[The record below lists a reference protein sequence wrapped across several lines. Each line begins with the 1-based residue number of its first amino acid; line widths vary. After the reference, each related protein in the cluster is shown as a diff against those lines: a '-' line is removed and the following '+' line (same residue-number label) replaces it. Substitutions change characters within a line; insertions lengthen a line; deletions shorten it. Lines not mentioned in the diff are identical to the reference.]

1 MDEPR
6 MSTMGVLSLGTVC
19 FLSYNACYAGRSI
32 LSAIM
37 PEMVQETGFSSS
49 TLGLWGSMFF
59 FTYGIGQVINGLI
72 GDRIRAKWMV
82 SVGLFLSGVVIALS
96 SCTASPI
103 IGGLC
108 WAACGFLL
116 SMLWGPLAK
125 VIAENTTA
133 QTGRLLM
140 TALTAASIVGTMIAY
155 LIASVTSAQHQWK
168 WAFYLTGILLVL
180 TAILWF
186 VILHIWERK
195 KYLRTIRMSAAT
207 VKGLLPLFS
216 LLRRHHIF
224 PILLMTII
232 NGIVRNAVA
241 FWIPTYITEQ
251 FHVMPST
258 SSAITSVLPIFNL
271 IGTFLGLKLLK
282 KCKENEYETSIIL
295 FAVSMAMFL
304 LMSLTR
310 GRYLVLTIIALFL
323 ANAAMAS
330 ACNIV
335 FSVYCLR
342 FRETG
347 RVSAITGCL
356 DAISYLFAALASPLF
371 SAIVSGTNWNTTV
384 FIWAILTAIGMFAAM
399 AAYKSDKRAATQEL
413 S

>member
-6 MSTMGVLSLGTVC
+6 ISTMSVLSLGTIC

-49 TLGLWGSMFF
+49 ALGLWGSMFF

-82 SVGLFLSGVVIALS
+82 AIGLFLSGLVIVLS
-96 SCTASPI
+96 SCTASSI
-103 IGGLC
+103 IGALC

-116 SMLWGPLAK
+116 SMLWGPLSK

-140 TALTAASIVGTMIAY
+140 TALTAASIAGTMIAY
-155 LIASVTSAQHQWK
+155 LIASTASAQHQWR
-168 WAFYLTGILLVL
+168 WAFYITGILLVL

-186 VILHIWERK
+186 IVLHIWERK
-195 KYLRTIRMSAAT
+195 KYLRTIDITASTA
-207 VKGLLPLFS
+207 KGIRPLLS
-216 LLRRHHIF
+216 LLRKHQIV
-224 PILLMTII
+224 PILFITII

-241 FWIPTYITEQ
+241 FWIPTYITDQ
-251 FHVMPST
+251 FQVAPAT

-295 FAVSMAMFL
+295 FAVSMMMFL
-304 LMSLTR
+304 LMSVTR
-310 GRYLVLTIIALFL
+310 NHYFILTIVALFL

-330 ACNIV
+330 ACNMI

-347 RVSAITGCL
+347 RVSTITGCL
-356 DAISYLFAALASPLF
+356 DAVSYLFAALASPLF
-371 SAIVSGTNWNTTV
+371 SVIVSKTNWNTTV
-384 FIWAILTAIGMFAAM
+384 FIWAILTAFGMLASM
-399 AAYKSDKRAATQEL
+399 AAYRSDKKLAIENK
-413 S
+413 